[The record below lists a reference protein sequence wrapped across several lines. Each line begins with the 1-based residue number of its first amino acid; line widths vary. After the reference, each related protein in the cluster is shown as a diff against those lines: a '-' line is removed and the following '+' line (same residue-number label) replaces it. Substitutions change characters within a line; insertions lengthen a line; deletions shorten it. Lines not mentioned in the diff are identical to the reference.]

1 MSAFEEAWSLLKID
15 EGMWDEIYAPLHQIF
30 GGRGNNSYPKAIPL
44 DFMQTKDLPVER
56 HYQGGR
62 LDDDEYIEGIME
74 DIMENGMM
82 GRDSHWWHRDR
93 KPLAEGQAEFDRNAA
108 HKTHPGNVSIPTI
121 GYSKGSDA
129 GWNISEGNHRTAALR
144 RLGAPRI
151 PAYAQSSGWLS
162 GNMPP
167 YSAELPLGDDMKR
180 WMGLNPASG
189 DPAMPDD
196 YGITANVGRRAM
208 AVPPSFMFG
217 QELVPG
223 MGRMIPDLPKGLTA
237 ADMPLNEARSG
248 DGWWGKGNDND
259 GHFRDWQHNPSWRV
273 THDE

>member
-1 MSAFEEAWSLLKID
+1 MSNAFDEAWSLLKID

-56 HYQGGR
+56 HFQG
-62 LDDDEYIEGIME
+62 DEPQTVDNIKRIME

-82 GRDSHWWHRDR
+82 GRDSHWWHHGNKD
-93 KPLAEGQAEFDRNAA
+93 LEEGRAEFDRNAA
-108 HKTHPGNVSIPTI
+108 HKTHPGYVSIPNI
-121 GYSKGSDA
+121 GYSKYSDK

-144 RLGAPRI
+144 RLGAPHI
-151 PAYAQSSGWLS
+151 PVYASSSGW
-162 GNMPP
+162 GRDKP
-167 YSAELPLGDDMKR
+167 YSAELPLGDDMRR
-180 WMGLNPASG
+180 WMGLNEEG
-189 DPAMPDD
+189 EFNDD
-196 YGITANVGRRAM
+196 LDDHGITASVGRRGM

-217 QELVPG
+217 RELVPG

-237 ADMPLNEARSG
+237 ADMPLNEAG
-248 DGWWGKGNDND
+248 GWGKENDKD
-259 GHFRDWQHNPSWRV
+259 GHFRNWQHNPSWRV